1 MRLKLKG
8 LADQVMVITGAT
20 SGIGLATVRRL
31 VLDGLPASGPRVQAA
46 YGGDAGARGLVGMN
60 RGTTGEAPTIRRR
73 P

>member
-1 MRLKLKG
+1 MTEDCP
-8 LADQVMVITGAT
+8 AAVVTGGG

-31 VLDGLPASGPRVQAA
+31 VLDGLQASGPRVQAA
-46 YGGDAGARGLVGMN
+46 YGGDAGARGLVGVN